1 MVRCFHWPLVGNLL
15 YVDMLIMGQITLYQQ
30 GCFPQ
35 EKLGD
40 FKNLEHKKNK
50 DSRLQV
56 EKRKGYKS
64 SEGFELRKN
73 FLNIEEQ
80 IFLSSPKPRD

>member
-1 MVRCFHWPLVGNLL
+1 MSTTRTRILD
-15 YVDMLIMGQITLYQQ
+15 Y
-30 GCFPQ
+30 
-35 EKLGD
+35 
-40 FKNLEHKKNK
+40 
-50 DSRLQV
+50 RLK
-56 EKRKGYKS
+56 KRKGYKS